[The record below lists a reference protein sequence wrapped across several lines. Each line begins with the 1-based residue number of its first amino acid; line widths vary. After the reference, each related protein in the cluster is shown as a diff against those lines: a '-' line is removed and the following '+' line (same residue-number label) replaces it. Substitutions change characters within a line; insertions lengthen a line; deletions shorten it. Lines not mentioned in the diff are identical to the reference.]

1 MPKAKP
7 AEPQKPDPHKPDLPI
22 WSTVFDMPL
31 DELQRRVTQAD
42 ALMKQA
48 VGLFPGLFVMTDDE
62 RKTTTGRLRTGE
74 GPIFLKVVEI
84 IEAFPSY
91 FAGLADLDEGID
103 PKVVETP
110 LIRDRI
116 ERAEILAKLIDD
128 AEKLTGLSDTVLHLR
143 ALVREPIKE
152 AYAISK
158 AMKRTNEALKTML
171 VPVLNYYAAM
181 AKAALASRQANQA
194 AAEAKAAAAAKG

>member
-1 MPKAKP
+1 MSKAKL
-7 AEPQKPDPHKPDLPI
+7 AEPQTDPHKIDSPI

-31 DELQRRVTQAD
+31 DELKTRVIQAD
-42 ALMKQA
+42 AFMKQA
-48 VGLFPGLFVMTDDE
+48 LALFPGLFAMTDEE

-74 GPIFLKVVEI
+74 GPIFLKVVGI
-84 IEAFPSY
+84 IEAFPAY
-91 FAGLADLDEGID
+91 FVGLADLDEGID

-128 AEKLTGLSDTVLHLR
+128 ADKLTGLSDTVLHLR

-181 AKAALASRQANQA
+181 AKAALESRQANQA